1 MEKCLL
7 LGNGGREAVIAENIS
22 KTYSLYSV
30 LPYENPSIV
39 EYIKNSNGKYIIGS
53 PFDKELVKK
62 FIEDEKIE
70 VCVISSDNLLQ
81 DGLIDL
87 AKSLGLKTF
96 GPTSIAAKL
105 EWSKTYALDIV
116 QKLAP
121 EMVIKNFE
129 ISNEEELEKA
139 ISNYSDENFV
149 VKPEGLTG
157 GKGVKVGGE
166 HFASKQEGLE
176 YAKECLN
183 ASGKVIVQDKVKG
196 SEFTVMVLTDGK
208 NVVPLPITFDYP
220 YRYEQDKGPGTGGM
234 GCMSFSNGLLP
245 FLEQAD
251 VDKCVDLIKK
261 AINYVNKEKTE
272 FTGVLYGGFFKTE
285 DGIKFIEFN
294 ARFGDPEAMNVL
306 NSLET
311 PWNEVMENIFNQT
324 LSTDNCKFKKT
335 NTFLVYIVSKDYA
348 VKKNNEPVIFKL
360 NKKSIEDKGVKVYF
374 ANAKEIGE
382 NEYTSVS
389 NSRLFAIEKTG
400 DNLEQIKKTVYQVID
415 EEIDKVLD
423 YRKDTCY
430 VRFGKILTCETLKN
444 KKAGIDILR
453 DEMATCKWMIW
464 EQLWE
469 KPLRREC
476 GLQEEWEKER
486 NSILQEYPWYNF
498 DYEQGR
504 VLRIN

>member
-7 LGNGGREAVIAENIS
+7 LGNGGREAVIAENIA

-39 EYIKNSNGKYIIGS
+39 EYVKKSNGKYIVGS

-62 FIEDEKIE
+62 FIEEEKIE

-129 ISNEEELEKA
+129 ISTEAELEKA
-139 ISNYSDENFV
+139 MENYPDENFV

-166 HFASKQEGLE
+166 HFSSKEEGFS

-220 YRYEQDKGPGTGGM
+220 YRYEEDKGPGTGGM

-245 FLEQAD
+245 FLEQKD
-251 VDKCVDLIKK
+251 VDECVNLIQKT
-261 AINYVNKEKTE
+261 INYVNKDSLE

-285 DGIKFIEFN
+285 EGIKFIEFN

-306 NSLET
+306 NALET

-324 LSTDNCKFKKT
+324 LSIENCKFKKT
-335 NTFLVYIVSKDYA
+335 NTFLVYIVSKEYA

-360 NKKSIEDKGVKVYF
+360 NKKQIEDKGVKIYF

-389 NSRLFAIEKTG
+389 NSRLFALEKTG
-400 DNLEQIKKTVYQVID
+400 DNLEELKKEVYKVID
-415 EEIDKVLD
+415 EEVDQVLD
-423 YRKDTCY
+423 YRKDI
-430 VRFGKILTCETLKN
+430 GEI
-444 KKAGIDILR
+444 
-453 DEMATCKWMIW
+453 
-464 EQLWE
+464 
-469 KPLRREC
+469 
-476 GLQEEWEKER
+476 
-486 NSILQEYPWYNF
+486 
-498 DYEQGR
+498 YEH
-504 VLRIN
+504 